1 MDMNRMTLLP
11 EEYEEILRIKRDLH
25 MHPELS
31 KKEFRTTGLIR
42 AFLEKLPGVELLDT
56 GTPTGVLARISGDGS
71 GTEIALRADID
82 ALPQNEQY
90 ESPWKSRID
99 GVMHA
104 CGHDFHTASLLG
116 AALILTRMKAQGELA
131 NNVDLIFQPA
141 EEGTTGARALID
153 AGLFERIH
161 PCAIFGIHNWPSVE
175 SGRIVVHEGALMS
188 AKRNMTI
195 RIRGRGGHG
204 SMPHLNV
211 DPIVCAAAVVQSL
224 QTIVSRNTNPMEAL
238 VLSIS
243 RIEGGSPVNRVAD
256 QVEMNA
262 TERKLYDQLKH
273 DLIIPL
279 EDGDIDA
286 ANAASLSN
294 KLLQMANGAVYDE
307 NKEAR
312 VIHQRKLEMLEDLI
326 ESANGQPVLIGYW
339 FKHDRTRI
347 IEHLTACGYAPRDI
361 KDSSDITNW
370 NNGSIPVALIH
381 PASAGH
387 GLNIQSGGHILI
399 WFGLTWSLEL
409 YQQTN
414 ARLWRQ
420 GQQNTVTI
428 HHIVTKDTVDEDVL
442 KALASKDV
450 TQEKLIAAVKARL

>member
-1 MDMNRMTLLP
+1 MTLLP

-262 TERKLYDQLKH
+262 TIRSLSDEALDRGIARTEAIIRNTAAAYECEYDLVWEERIPAVRNLPEMAERAKLAA
-273 DLIIPL
+273 
-279 EDGDIDA
+279 DA
-286 ANAASLSN
+286 AAPGSITDAAPSLASEDFA
-294 KLLQMANGAVYDE
+294 LYGRYVPSWFFWVGSRTEGEPA
-307 NKEAR
+307 
-312 VIHQRKLEMLEDLI
+312 EDLHRP
-326 ESANGQPVLIGYW
+326 G
-339 FKHDRTRI
+339 FHTDDRAMRQ
-347 IEHLTACGYAPRDI
+347 TAQLYA
-361 KDSSDITNW
+361 
-370 NNGSIPVALIH
+370 A
-381 PASAGH
+381 AAM
-387 GLNIQSGGHILI
+387 
-399 WFGLTWSLEL
+399 
-409 YQQTN
+409 
-414 ARLWRQ
+414 
-420 GQQNTVTI
+420 
-428 HHIVTKDTVDEDVL
+428 L
-442 KALASKDV
+442 K
-450 TQEKLIAAVKARL
+450 

>member
-1 MDMNRMTLLP
+1 MTLLP

-42 AFLEKLPGVELLDT
+42 AFLEKLPGVEILDT

-262 TERKLYDQLKH
+262 TIRSLSDEALDRGIARTEAIVRNTAAAYECEYDLVWEERIPAVRNLPEMAERAKLAA
-273 DLIIPL
+273 
-279 EDGDIDA
+279 DA
-286 ANAASLSN
+286 AAPGSITDAAPSLASEDFA
-294 KLLQMANGAVYDE
+294 LYGRYVPSWFFWVGSRTEGEPA
-307 NKEAR
+307 
-312 VIHQRKLEMLEDLI
+312 EDLHRP
-326 ESANGQPVLIGYW
+326 G
-339 FKHDRTRI
+339 FHTDDRAMRQ
-347 IEHLTACGYAPRDI
+347 TAQLYA
-361 KDSSDITNW
+361 
-370 NNGSIPVALIH
+370 A
-381 PASAGH
+381 AAM
-387 GLNIQSGGHILI
+387 
-399 WFGLTWSLEL
+399 
-409 YQQTN
+409 
-414 ARLWRQ
+414 
-420 GQQNTVTI
+420 
-428 HHIVTKDTVDEDVL
+428 L
-442 KALASKDV
+442 K
-450 TQEKLIAAVKARL
+450 